1 MPVHNRA
8 QPSPTESAIVV
19 TRSNR
24 TWIFVSHASAD
35 LEPVREVRN
44 YLERKD
50 ASPLLFHLL
59 ALKHE
64 DQFWPVIER
73 EIAERDFFLLCE
85 SEAAD
90 QSEWVRRERAA
101 VERAAMHRSKRIGS
115 IRVDGG
121 ALDFAQL
128 DRFIGT
134 MRVFPSYGRR
144 DRDQVVLFL
153 RALESRG
160 FEVFDDLRDIR
171 AGDAF
176 AEQLGSA
183 LSGAAA
189 YGFVLIF
196 LSGQS
201 LRSEFMRYEIELAA
215 RLNAR
220 IVPVLLERGLDLS
233 AGPPSLVSF
242 QHFDA
247 TLEPHLAPQRLADF
261 LHAQAI

>member
-1 MPVHNRA
+1 MAP
-8 QPSPTESAIVV
+8 
-19 TRSNR
+19 RSNR

-64 DQFWPVIER
+64 DEFWPVIER

-101 VERAAMHRSKRIGS
+101 VERAAMHRPKRIGS

-121 ALDFAQL
+121 ELDFAQL

-134 MRVFPSYGRR
+134 MRVFPSYSRP
-144 DRDQVVLFL
+144 DRDQVLRFL
-153 RALESRG
+153 GVLESRG
-160 FEVFDDLRDIR
+160 FETFDDYRDIQI
-171 AGDAF
+171 GDSFVEKISTAF
-176 AEQLGSA
+176 W
-183 LSGAAA
+183 GAAA
-189 YGFVLIF
+189 HGFVLIF
-196 LSGQS
+196 LSRHSVKSYGASS
-201 LRSEFMRYEIELAA
+201 LIDDALH
-215 RLNAR
+215 LNAR
-220 IVPVLLERGLDLS
+220 IVPVLLERSLDLS
-233 AGPPSLVSF
+233 AVPDPLRSL